1 MKTNLVLQKLRA
13 GEAAYGYWV
22 TSGSPLIAEA
32 AAHLGYDFLL
42 LDRQHGHWG
51 FDATVQA
58 MQAIGPTDT
67 MPVARVLRNDPA
79 FINQVLDLGALGVIV
94 PLVNSREEAQRA
106 VQAAKYPPAGI
117 RSAGGSRLM
126 LYGSDYM
133 QAANDE
139 TLVAVMLETRQ
150 AVERAE
156 EILSVPGVDVGF
168 IGPSDLAF
176 SLGVTAFAS
185 DEHEAALQQVLQ
197 AGNNAGKPVGMPLAT
212 PELCLERAAQGF
224 RFLTCGSDMSSLLG
238 DATARLKVL
247 RS

>member
-1 MKTNLVLQKLRA
+1 LKKNLVLEKLRA
-13 GEAAYGYWV
+13 GKPSFGYWV
-22 TSGSPLIAEA
+22 TSGSPIIAEA

-79 FINQVLDLGALGVIV
+79 LINQVLDIGALGVIV
-94 PLVNSREEAQRA
+94 PLVNSADEAQRA
-106 VQAAKYPPAGI
+106 VEAANYPPAGI
-117 RSAGGSRLM
+117 RSAGGSRLL

-133 QAANDE
+133 QTANDE
-139 TLVAVMLETRQ
+139 TFVAVMLETRQ
-150 AVERAE
+150 AVDRAE

-185 DEHEAALQQVLQ
+185 EEHEAALQKVLQ
-197 AGNNAGKPVGMPLAT
+197 AANNAGKPVGMPLQT

-238 DATARLKVL
+238 DAMARLKAL
-247 RS
+247 R